1 MKSFKSISDHFALV
15 NVVECIQRLRKS
27 TPITPLTTKSA
38 SHPSFGWFCYLI
50 LSYWRHSHLKM
61 PIYSIFKGCKDRNI
75 LKTLIFPE
83 VQPEG
88 TASLIKGHKVCRQTE
103 KLIWPFKVKWELFDR
118 RFLSVLIRKCN
129 LIWRKTL
136 ATVTVLKCILHASAQ
151 ISKKCGGGTKLSL
164 LFAEGT

>member
-1 MKSFKSISDHFALV
+1 MS
-15 NVVECIQRLRKS
+15 
-27 TPITPLTTKSA
+27 
-38 SHPSFGWFCYLI
+38 
-50 LSYWRHSHLKM
+50 
-61 PIYSIFKGCKDRNI
+61 IYSIFKGCKDINI

-136 ATVTVLKCILHASAQ
+136 ATVTVLKSILHASAQ

-164 LFAEGT
+164 SCLWKVHNDAVHENTDTCVILWGRVVGMIMKTTKNLTLLLVEMQQYPEHCDD

>member
-1 MKSFKSISDHFALV
+1 MWL
-15 NVVECIQRLRKS
+15 
-27 TPITPLTTKSA
+27 SA
-38 SHPSFGWFCYLI
+38 SKDYENQPHNSFNYKVSFTPFFWMVCYLI

-61 PIYSIFKGCKDRNI
+61 SIYSIFKGCKDINI

-103 KLIWPFKVKWELFDR
+103 KLIWPFNVKWELFDR

-129 LIWRKTL
+129 LIWRKML
-136 ATVTVLKCILHASAQ
+136 ATVTVLKSILHASAQ

-164 LFAEGT
+164 LFVEGT